1 MEPDNLMIEAE
12 ATFDNT
18 FPFAPRFTDAVG
30 FRMHYVDEGPG
41 DGEPILCLHGEPTW
55 GIFSAT

>member
-1 MEPDNLMIEAE
+1 MIEAE